1 MLWNPASILPSTAL
15 EAGRMVMF
23 VQDQRHNRG
32 IVAKFLGRP
41 ARTSAAFAAMVHRTR
56 APVVGLWQE
65 RTRSG
70 HRCWFQPLPVD
81 IPEDRD
87 QAIPILTQ
95 VSQDYYSSQ
104 IKTQPANWWWLHHRW
119 KQIPE

>member
-1 MLWNPASILPSTAL
+1 MTAAYVAL

-32 IVAKFLGRP
+32 IEVSFLERP
-41 ARTSAAFAAMVHRTR
+41 ARTSAAFAAMVHRSR

-65 RTRSG
+65 RDAQG
-70 HRCWFQPLPVD
+70 HRAWFEPLVLD

-87 QAIPILTQ
+87 VAIESLTRQ
-95 VSQDYYSSQ
+95 SQDYYGRRITSH
-104 IKTQPANWWWLHHRW
+104 PANWWWLHHRW
-119 KQIPE
+119 KKV